1 MPDVANS
8 RWERRISHH
17 HRRQVSK
24 ASTKRR
30 KAGPTLRDVLRGGW
44 QTERF
49 GSGQQCHD
57 SRGYTNSK
65 HGGERL
71 SLPQLG
77 NPEALEGGGQWWWR
91 MDNILRETGLEAAAR
106 ELSEVPDNQAIPVLP

>member
-1 MPDVANS
+1 MPDVANR
-8 RWERRISHH
+8 RWKRRISHH

-49 GSGQQCHD
+49 GSGQQCND
-57 SRGYTNSK
+57 SRGYT
-65 HGGERL
+65 HAYTPTHVGGEGL
-71 SLPQLG
+71 GSPVFPQS
-77 NPEALEGGGQWWWR
+77 NLEPDYVAEVESGAPDGQH
-91 MDNILRETGLEAAAR
+91 LA
-106 ELSEVPDNQAIPVLP
+106 